1 MITDSFYEI
10 RLEAAKMLCDL
21 IPQTTNNKSVLQ
33 LPECIEF
40 VTKAIEGGLKDDF
53 QEIQQFTV
61 IAFALFATMENYR
74 SAFLQSKTIL
84 HQIIPLIRNVSE
96 KSHFYSC
103 AQMRRQAAHGLLL
116 IVRGL
121 SEMNNDQGKIQ
132 KKVFLEMMEENDFE
146 NKESWEVHAKTLI
159 DSRTRSY
166 SLEVSNYF

>member
-61 IAFALFATMENYR
+61 IAFALFASMENYR
-74 SAFLQSKTIL
+74 SAFLQSKVIL

-116 IVRGL
+116 IARGL
-121 SEMNNDQGKIQ
+121 SESNNNGQ
-132 KKVFLEMMEENDFE
+132 KKIFLEIMEENDFE
-146 NKESWEVHAKTLI
+146 NRESWENHAKTLV